1 MDSKDRVRLRPKVYI
16 RVLGN
21 LYSSIRDLYS
31 YVNSLLSIDRQI
43 NREVKLDTGIVSKI
57 LY

>member
-21 LYSSIRDLYS
+21 LYSSIKSLYS
-31 YVNSLLSIDRQI
+31 YINSLLFI
-43 NREVKLDTGIVSKI
+43 NR
-57 LY
+57 